1 MKGKVQSFYAV
12 KCNPDPEIIKVLA
25 LKGASFDCASKSE
38 IEAVRNVGEIIMKE
52 MEEEKTRI
60 QPEKIGFFHPYKM
73 RSGIQYALT
82 TGIKKMTFDSLNELD
97 KISTEYSGSRYLHYT
112 TRLYVN

>member
-1 MKGKVQSFYAV
+1 MKGKVESFYAV

-25 LKGASFDCASKSE
+25 LKGASFDCASKPE
-38 IEAVRNVGEIIMKE
+38 IEAVTNVGEAMAKE
-52 MEEEKTRI
+52 MGEQKKQI
-60 QPEKIGFFHPYKM
+60 DPQQIGFFHPCKT
-73 RSGIQYALT
+73 RSSIKYALN
-82 TGIKKMTFDSLNELD
+82 TGIRKMTFDSLNELD

>member
-25 LKGASFDCASKSE
+25 LKGASFDCASKAE
-38 IEAVRNVGEIIMKE
+38 IEAVRNGGEIITKE
-52 MEEEKTRI
+52 SKEHKI
-60 QPEKIGFFHPYKM
+60 GIKLEKIGFFHPCKM

-82 TGIKKMTFDSLNELD
+82 TGIRKMTFDSLNELD
-97 KISTEYSGSRYLHYT
+97 KISTEYYGSKYLQYIICE
-112 TRLYVN
+112 YVH